1 LFTSII
7 VLAVDDHSMA
17 RIRRV
22 DDQREMEKV
31 IDDFITQGYRIKE
44 QGQNSTMMKEKDWG
58 SGGMHLIVLV
68 FLGWWTIGI
77 ANVVYAA
84 YKYFTGAEVKIQ
96 VEEEQQP
103 A

>member
-1 LFTSII
+1 
-7 VLAVDDHSMA
+7 MA

-31 IDDFITQGYRIKE
+31 IDDFVTQGYRIKE
-44 QGQNSTMMKEKDWG
+44 QGENSTMMKEKDWG

-68 FLGWWTIGI
+68 FLGWWTVGI
-77 ANVVYAA
+77 ANAVYAA

-96 VEEEQQP
+96 VEESS